1 MNRRRLTLGSVLA
14 TLTRHGFLIF
24 LSVLMIYPLYY
35 MLITS
40 LKTRQ
45 EWLGNQFGLPQLPTL
60 ANYVEVF
67 AGGKLPMWFRNSMT
81 VTAGSVFLATAVAT
95 LAAYA
100 ISRFRFR
107 GRVLFLNTM
116 IALMVVPPSVLI
128 VPLFILLVRIDLI
141 NTLPGLMFIYV
152 GLMIPFSIF
161 LLVSFFRG
169 LPTELFDAAAID
181 GCSNFGVLWRIV
193 IPLSAPAFITLLV
206 VNALYVWNEL
216 LLALVFLQ
224 GEELKTLMPGLL
236 MFKGH
241 FFNNEAMVMTAAF
254 LACLPM
260 IMLYLF
266 GQRWFVEGMVAGA
279 VK

>member
-1 MNRRRLTLGSVLA
+1 MNRRRLTPGSVLA
-14 TLTRHGFLIF
+14 TLSKHGFLIF

-35 MLITS
+35 MVITS

-60 ANYVEVF
+60 ANYVQVF
-67 AGGKLPMWFRNSMT
+67 AEGKLPMWFRNSMT

-107 GRVLFLNTM
+107 GRLLFLNTM

>member
-1 MNRRRLTLGSVLA
+1 MNLPRNPLPNLLQA
-14 TLTRHGFLIF
+14 LIKHGFLIV
-24 LSVLMIYPLYY
+24 LSILMLYPLYY
-35 MLITS
+35 MAITS
-40 LKTRQ
+40 LKTRL
-45 EWLGNQFGLPQLPTL
+45 EWLGNQFGLPSAINLS
-60 ANYVEVF
+60 NYVDVF
-67 AGGKLPMWFRNSMT
+67 VDGKLPLWFRNSIT
-81 VTAGSVFLATAVAT
+81 VTVGGVLLATIVST

-100 ISRFRFR
+100 IARFPFR
-107 GRVLFLNTM
+107 GRIPFLNTM

-128 VPLFILLVRIDLI
+128 VPLFILMVRIRLI
-141 NTLPGLMFIYV
+141 NTLPGLILIYV
-152 GLMIPFSIF
+152 GLLVPFSIY

-169 LPTELFDAAAID
+169 LPRELFDAAAMD

-193 IPLSAPAFITLLV
+193 VPLSGPAFVTLII

-260 IMLYLF
+260 ILLYLF
-266 GQRWFVEGMVAGA
+266 GQRWFVEGLVAGS

>member
-1 MNRRRLTLGSVLA
+1 MNRRRLTTANVLGTLA
-14 TLTRHGFLIF
+14 KHSFLIF

-35 MLITS
+35 MVITS

-45 EWLGNQFGLPQLPTL
+45 EWLGNQFGLPHLPTL

-67 AGGKLPMWFRNSMT
+67 AEGKMPMWFRNSMT
-81 VTAGSVFLATAVAT
+81 VTAGSVVLATAVAT

-107 GRVLFLNTM
+107 GRVLFMNTM

-128 VPLFILLVRIDLI
+128 VPLFILMVRIDLI

-193 IPLSAPAFITLLV
+193 IPLSAPAFITLVV

>member
-1 MNRRRLTLGSVLA
+1 MNKASLSPASVLQA
-14 TLTRHGFLIF
+14 LAKHGFLIL
-24 LSVLMIYPLYY
+24 LSILMIYPLYY
-35 MLITS
+35 MVITS
-40 LKTRQ
+40 LKSRQ
-45 EWLGNQFGLPQLPTL
+45 EWLGNQFGLPLAPSL

-67 AGGKLPMWFRNSMT
+67 AEGKLPLWFRNSMV
-81 VTAGSVFLATAVAT
+81 VTAGSVVLATGVAT

-100 ISRFRFR
+100 ISRFRFS
-107 GRVLFLNTM
+107 GRLLFLNTM

-152 GLMIPFSIF
+152 GLMIPFSVF

-169 LPTELFDAAAID
+169 LPPELFDAAAID

-193 IPLSAPAFITLLV
+193 LPLSAPAFITLVV
-206 VNALYVWNEL
+206 VNSLYVWNEL

-260 IMLYLF
+260 IVLFLF
-266 GQRWFVEGMVAGA
+266 GQRWFVEGLVAGS